1 MAAFAAEAA
10 AAAAAAA
17 AVAAAAVARRLRRSL
32 ALFVGFLGAAPAR
45 CDTSTRRALSALGS
59 PCAAL
64 PLLLPAT
71 LITATCM
78 ATHTQAKLGVLG
90 AAWRGCKAAL
100 LGPSRRRSVATRCR

>member
-59 PCAAL
+59 PCPAL

-78 ATHTQAKLGVLG
+78 AAHTYAKVGVLG
-90 AAWRGCKAAL
+90 AA
-100 LGPSRRRSVATRCR
+100 